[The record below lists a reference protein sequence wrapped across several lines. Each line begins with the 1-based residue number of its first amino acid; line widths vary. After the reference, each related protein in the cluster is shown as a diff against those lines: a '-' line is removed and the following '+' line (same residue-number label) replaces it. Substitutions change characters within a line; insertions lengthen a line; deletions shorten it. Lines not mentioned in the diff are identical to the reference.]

1 VDGAFWQWN
10 DVWLSEP
17 FSHFD
22 IHADCLHITAPVLAM
37 QGVDDAYGSMRHIDD
52 LRTAGRV
59 QREVLLA
66 CGHSPYRE
74 QAEMSLE
81 LVKLFLKDGP

>member
-1 VDGAFWQWN
+1 LN
-10 DVWLSEP
+10 
-17 FSHFD
+17 
-22 IHADCLHITAPVLAM
+22 ITAPVLAL
-37 QGVDDAYGSMRHIDD
+37 QGEDDAYGSLRHIND
-52 LRTAGRV
+52 LHTAGKV
-59 QREVLLA
+59 QREVLQA

>member
-1 VDGAFWQWN
+1 
-10 DVWLSEP
+10 
-17 FSHFD
+17 
-22 IHADCLHITAPVLAM
+22 M

-52 LRTAGRV
+52 LRTAGTV
-59 QREVLLA
+59 QREVLQA